1 MGQVERERAQV
12 GGSCSIHFIRDKT
25 VEKGEGSQLGVLSF
39 AKREKP
45 FSERPPL
52 LWWPSSTCRVGN

>member
-1 MGQVERERAQV
+1 MGQVEREKAQV
-12 GGSCSIHFIRDKT
+12 GGSCSIHLIRGKT

-45 FSERPPL
+45 FSERPL
-52 LWWPSSTCRVGN
+52 LL